1 MTRDTKRANLQFPKE
16 VVMRTL
22 IGSLMMVVV
31 TACLLAGCMPESRA
45 GNVYS
50 RDQARSSQSVN
61 YGTILRVDLV
71 TIEGTQT
78 GAGTV
83 AGGAMGGALGSA
95 VGSGSGQ
102 TIATVGGAILGGIAG
117 SAIEKGV
124 TTAQGVEL
132 EVQLDNGELLVVV
145 QENDAVYKVGDRI
158 RVLRDSQ
165 GTTRVRQ

>member
-1 MTRDTKRANLQFPKE
+1 
-16 VVMRTL
+16 MRMFVCSL
-22 IGSLMMVVV
+22 ITFLAAV
-31 TACLLAGCMPESRA
+31 CLLSGCMPESRS
-45 GNVYS
+45 GNVYT
-50 RDQARSSQSVN
+50 RDQARTSQSLN

-95 VGSGSGQ
+95 VGSGSGRV
-102 TIATVGGAILGGIAG
+102 ISTVGGAILGGLAG
-117 SAIEKGV
+117 TAIEKGV
-124 TTAQGVEL
+124 TTVQGVEL
-132 EVQLDNGELLVVV
+132 EIQLDNGELLVVV

>member
-1 MTRDTKRANLQFPKE
+1 
-16 VVMRTL
+16 MRTP
-22 IGSLMMVVV
+22 IGSLLMLVV
-31 TACLLAGCMPESRA
+31 TAGLLAGCSMPESRA

-50 RDQARSSQSVN
+50 RDQARTSQSVN

-95 VGSGSGQ
+95 VGSGSGR
-102 TIATVGGAILGGIAG
+102 TIATVGGAIVGGIAG
-117 SAIEKGV
+117 AAIEKGV
-124 TTAQGVEL
+124 TTVEGVEL

-145 QENDAVYKVGDRI
+145 QENDAVYRVGDRI

>member
-1 MTRDTKRANLQFPKE
+1 MKNIA
-16 VVMRTL
+16 V
-22 IGSLMMVVV
+22 SWMVLVAM
-31 TACLLAGCMPESRA
+31 ACLLAACMPESRS
-45 GNVYS
+45 GDVYT
-50 RDQARSSQSVN
+50 RDQARTSHSVN
-61 YGTILRVDLV
+61 YGTILRVNLV
-71 TIEGTQT
+71 TIEGTQS

-102 TIATVGGAILGGIAG
+102 VIATVGGAILGGIAG

-124 TTAQGVEL
+124 TTAQGVEI

-158 RVLRDSQ
+158 RVLRDGR
-165 GTTRVRQ
+165 GTTRIRQ

>member
-1 MTRDTKRANLQFPKE
+1 
-16 VVMRTL
+16 MRTFV
-22 IGSLMMVVV
+22 GSLITFLVA
-31 TACLLAGCMPESRA
+31 ACLLAGCFPESRS
-45 GNVYS
+45 GNVYT
-50 RDQARSSQSVN
+50 RDQARTSQSVN

-78 GAGTV
+78 GMGTV

-95 VGSGSGQ
+95 VGGGSGR
-102 TIATVGGAILGGIAG
+102 TIATVGGAIVGGIAG
-117 SAIEKGV
+117 SAIEKGA
-124 TTAQGVEL
+124 TTVQGVEL

>member
-1 MTRDTKRANLQFPKE
+1 MA
-16 VVMRTL
+16 MRTFFGTL
-22 IGSLMMVVV
+22 ITLLVAAG
-31 TACLLAGCMPESRA
+31 LLAGCFPESRS
-45 GNVYS
+45 GSVYT
-50 RDQARSSQSVN
+50 RDQARTSQSVN

-78 GAGTV
+78 GMGTV

-95 VGSGSGQ
+95 VGGGSGR
-102 TIATVGGAILGGIAG
+102 TIATVGGAIVGGIAG
-117 SAIEKGV
+117 SAIEKGA
-124 TTAQGVEL
+124 TTVQGVEL

-158 RVLRDSQ
+158 RVIRDSQ

>member
-1 MTRDTKRANLQFPKE
+1 
-16 VVMRTL
+16 MRTFA
-22 IGSLMMVVV
+22 GSLI
-31 TACLLAGCMPESRA
+31 ALLLAIGLLAGCFPESRS
-45 GNVYS
+45 GNVYT
-50 RDQARSSQSVN
+50 RDQARTSQSVN

-78 GAGTV
+78 GMGTV

-95 VGSGSGQ
+95 VGGGSGR
-102 TIATVGGAILGGIAG
+102 TIATVGGAIVGGIAG
-117 SAIEKGV
+117 SAIEKGA
-124 TTAQGVEL
+124 TTVQGVEL

-158 RVLRDSQ
+158 RVIRDSQ

>member
-1 MTRDTKRANLQFPKE
+1 
-16 VVMRTL
+16 MRTL
-22 IGSLMMVVV
+22 IGSMIMVVV
-31 TACLLAGCMPESRA
+31 AACLLAGCMPESRS
-45 GNVYS
+45 GNVYT
-50 RDQARSSQSVN
+50 RDQARTSQSLN

-95 VGSGSGQ
+95 VGSGSGRV
-102 TIATVGGAILGGIAG
+102 ISTVGGAILGGLAG
-117 SAIEKGV
+117 TAIEKGV
-124 TTAQGVEL
+124 TTVQGVEL
-132 EVQLDNGELLVVV
+132 EIQLDNGELLVVV

>member
-1 MTRDTKRANLQFPKE
+1 
-16 VVMRTL
+16 MRTL
-22 IGSLMMVVV
+22 VHSLIMLIV
-31 TACLLAGCMPESRA
+31 AASLLAGCMPESRS
-45 GNVYS
+45 GNVYT
-50 RDQARSSQSVN
+50 RDQARTSQSVN

-102 TIATVGGAILGGIAG
+102 VISTVGGAILGGLAG
-117 SAIEKGV
+117 AAVEKGV
-124 TTAQGVEL
+124 TTTQGVEL

-158 RVLRDSQ
+158 RVLRDSR

>member
-1 MTRDTKRANLQFPKE
+1 LPAKE
-16 VVMRTL
+16 VIMRAL
-22 IGSLMMVVV
+22 IGLLVTVVFAVSL
-31 TACLLAGCMPESRA
+31 LSGCMPESRA

-50 RDQARSSQSVN
+50 RDQARTSQSVN
-61 YGTILRVDLV
+61 YGTVLRVELV

-95 VGSGSGQ
+95 VGGGSGR

-117 SAIEKGV
+117 SAVEKGV

-132 EVQLDNGELLVVV
+132 EVELDNGELLVVV
-145 QENDAVYKVGDRI
+145 QENDAVYRVGDRV
-158 RVLRDSQ
+158 RVLRDSR

>member
-1 MTRDTKRANLQFPKE
+1 
-16 VVMRTL
+16 MRTL
-22 IGSLMMVVV
+22 IGSMIMVVV
-31 TACLLAGCMPESRA
+31 AAGLFAGCMPESRS
-45 GNVYS
+45 GNVYT
-50 RDQARSSQSVN
+50 RDQARTSQSLN

-95 VGSGSGQ
+95 VGSGSGRV
-102 TIATVGGAILGGIAG
+102 ISTVGGAILGGLAG
-117 SAIEKGV
+117 TAIEKGV
-124 TTAQGVEL
+124 TTVQGVEL
-132 EVQLDNGELLVVV
+132 EIQLDNGELLVVV